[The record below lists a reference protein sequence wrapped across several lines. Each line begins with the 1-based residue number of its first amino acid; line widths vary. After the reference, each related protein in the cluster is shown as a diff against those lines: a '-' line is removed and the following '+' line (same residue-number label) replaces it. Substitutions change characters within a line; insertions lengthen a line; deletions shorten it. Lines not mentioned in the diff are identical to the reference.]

1 MNKQFIVFLNRPEYI
16 FRPVQIYHR
25 LFNKTSQSKK
35 EFDNLLLPW
44 GVELKIPT
52 DSDDKVGYS
61 ISTQGIY
68 DLSVTEVLWRLINQG
83 DTAVDIGANI
93 GYMTSIMAKR
103 VGKTG
108 KVWCFEPNNQVYEEL
123 LSNIS
128 NWYSKY
134 NWNHIYCQ
142 QLALSNKSGV
152 GLLKVPQKNREK
164 SSLIEGS
171 DSIKET
177 QELNGCKI
185 YKICLKTLNEIFDT
199 SSKIGV
205 VKIDVEGH
213 ELEVLQ
219 GATDLISK
227 QRIRDIIFENHYGYP
242 SPVTQLLEEY
252 GYTIFRIWKGF
263 WKPLL
268 KPPTNNLVH
277 PWEPPNYLATKE
289 PKRAIKHLK
298 KRGWNSLTGK

>member
-16 FRPVQIYHR
+16 FRPLQIYYR
-25 LFNKTSQSKK
+25 IFNKTSQSKK
-35 EFDNLLLPW
+35 QFDNLFLPW
-44 GVELKIPT
+44 GVELTIPT

-68 DLSVTEVLWRLINQG
+68 DLSVTEVLWRLVDPG
-83 DTAVDIGANI
+83 DTALDIGANI

-108 KVWCFEPNNQVYEEL
+108 KVWCFEPNSEVYEEL
-123 LSNIS
+123 LSNIY
-128 NWYSKY
+128 NWYNKY

-142 QLALSNKSGV
+142 KLALSNKSGV
-152 GLLKVPQKNREK
+152 GLLEVPNKNRGE
-164 SSLIEGS
+164 SSIITTDKYQKVG
-171 DSIKET
+171 KEI
-177 QELNGCKI
+177 NNCKTH
-185 YKICLKTLNEIFDT
+185 KILLTTLDKTLDKNG
-199 SSKIGV
+199 KIGV

-213 ELEVLQ
+213 ELQVLQ
-219 GATDLISK
+219 GATELISK
-227 QRIRDIIFENHYGYP
+227 QRIRDIVFENHCGYP